1 MDQSWSAVAVRL
13 CKLQCESTGEKIYR
27 RRCLPGPLTEIGQ
40 QSRSIAS
47 ASGRSVLTRPLPL
60 SLPPPPAIH
69 AAPLGSL
76 ALYNGRPTG
85 SAEHACASSAQ
96 LFPGPAPSS
105 AFLGRRRPRVPDRQ
119 AISIACSRRRSR
131 TYVLLAGRISFRW
144 TVDRFS
150 LVGASGR
157 PAFLDHHTI
166 ARGRAELATFVCMQ
180 TQEQRGGE
188 TSRQAHPADKP
199 SCFLLLRPPLHSS
212 MMSNQRCMQGPQFL
226 FLRLYMF
233 TYQYWF
239 FLVAIY
245 NHAYA

>member
-1 MDQSWSAVAVRL
+1 MPAWTTNRNRSAVKEHRVSLGTQRTYAPTTLVVAAATSHSCCTSRL
-13 CKLQCESTGEKIYR
+13 
-27 RRCLPGPLTEIGQ
+27 
-40 QSRSIAS
+40 SRS
-47 ASGRSVLTRPLPL
+47 LQRP
-60 SLPPPPAIH
+60 A
-69 AAPLGSL
+69 
-76 ALYNGRPTG
+76 G

-119 AISIACSRRRSR
+119 AMSIACSRRRSR

-166 ARGRAELATFVCMQ
+166 ARGRAELASFVCMQ